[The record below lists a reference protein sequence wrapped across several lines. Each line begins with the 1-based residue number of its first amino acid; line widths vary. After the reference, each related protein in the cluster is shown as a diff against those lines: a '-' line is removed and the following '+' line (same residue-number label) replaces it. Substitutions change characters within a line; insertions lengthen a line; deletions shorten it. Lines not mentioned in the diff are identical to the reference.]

1 MICFCAVGR
10 TRAFATAG
18 SAAPVIARWAVRSQ
32 AQRAASAAIRPI
44 SVQSVQRHL
53 STVVKGGDAESEAV
67 FLGDRVPFEQL
78 GEGIWK
84 LVL

>member
-10 TRAFATAG
+10 ARALATTG
-18 SAAPVIARWAVRSQ
+18 NTAPVIAKWAVRSQ
-32 AQRAASAAIRPI
+32 AQRAASAACRPI
-44 SVQSVQRHL
+44 SVRSIQRHL

-78 GEGIWK
+78 GEAS
-84 LVL
+84 